1 MLNMGGPSS
10 LHGEHD
16 GVGPFLHRLFSD
28 GEIIRLGPLQKI
40 LGPYIARKRTPRII
54 EQYAQIGGKS
64 PIGDWTQ
71 LQGEDM
77 VRKLHASMP
86 GRAFKHYVAFRY
98 APPLTEEVLLRMKA
112 DGVTRAVAFS
122 QYPQFSCTTAGSSMN
137 HLWRESIRLGLEGAF
152 KWSVIDRWHS
162 HPAFIEAV
170 ARRVAI
176 GLARFAPED
185 RDKVTVLFSAHS
197 VPMMIVNR
205 GDPYT
210 TEVAATVE
218 AVMARLR
225 RGVDLSLGPG
235 ESLPPVGH
243 GSPCGTPAD
252 AAAARAARAA
262 APSAAPSTHI
272 AVAAPRTPHILSW
285 QSKVGFLP
293 WMGPPTGQ
301 VLKGLGRQGHKHVLV
316 VPVAFTSDH
325 VETLF
330 EIDKEYAEDAAA
342 AGITHFARAP
352 SLNDEPLLSTAQ
364 AAIVAEHLAA
374 GEPASPQYAL
384 NCAGCTN
391 PACRT
396 ILSPAVPYEKRR
408 DAAMVAC
415 LAEAAAIAA
424 AGGAANAE
432 APAKSE
438 GKAKGKGKGEE
449 GPVDLRWPTP
459 AEVAALQAARTAGPT
474 A

>member
-1 MLNMGGPSS
+1 M
-10 LHGEHD
+10 
-16 GVGPFLHRLFSD
+16 
-28 GEIIRLGPLQKI
+28 Q
-40 LGPYIARKRTPRII
+40 GPYIARKRTPRII
-54 EQYAQIGGKS
+54 EQYSQIGGKS

-77 VRKLHASMP
+77 VRKLHESMP
-86 GRAFKHYVAFRY
+86 GSSFRHYVAFRY

-122 QYPQFSCTTAGSSMN
+122 QFPQFSCTTAGSSMN
-137 HLWRESIRLGLEGAF
+137 HLWRESIRLGLEGSF
-152 KWSVIDRWHS
+152 KWSVIDRWHT

-185 RDKVTVLFSAHS
+185 RDRVTVLFSAHS

-225 RGVDLSLGPG
+225 SGVDLTLGPG
-235 ESLPPVGH
+235 ESLPPVAH
-243 GSPCGTPAD
+243 GSTCGTPLD
-252 AAAARAARAA
+252 AAAARAARA
-262 APSAAPSTHI
+262 SAAPGSGSGSGSCPSMRI
-272 AVAAPRTPHILSW
+272 AAPRTPHVLSW

-293 WMGPPTGQ
+293 WMGPPTGE

-330 EIDKEYAEDAAA
+330 EIDKEYAEDAAE
-342 AGITHFARAP
+342 AGVSHFARAP
-352 SLNDEPLLSTAQ
+352 SLNGEPLLSTAQ
-364 AAIVAEHLAA
+364 ATIVREHLAA
-374 GEPASPQYAL
+374 GVPASPQYSL

-396 ILSPAVPYEKRR
+396 ILSPAYPYQKRR
-408 DAAMVAC
+408 DAAIVSC
-415 LAEAAAIAA
+415 LADKAATAAAAAA
-424 AGGAANAE
+424 AGGADPSAATSD
-432 APAKSE
+432 ATKDKS
-438 GKAKGKGKGEE
+438 KGKGKGHE

-459 AEVAALQAARTAGPT
+459 ADVAALQAARTVGPT
-474 A
+474 P